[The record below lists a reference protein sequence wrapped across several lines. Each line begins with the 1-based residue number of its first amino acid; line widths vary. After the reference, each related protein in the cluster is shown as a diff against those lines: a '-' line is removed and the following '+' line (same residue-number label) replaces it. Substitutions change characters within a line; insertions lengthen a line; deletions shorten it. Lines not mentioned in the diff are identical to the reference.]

1 MNMLW
6 FLKSHDTT
14 MPPRHAPVQTLK
26 LGKLR
31 AIVWLALLCIV
42 AFFAWAS
49 WARLDQVTR
58 APVP

>member
-26 LGKLR
+26 MGKLR

-49 WARLDQVTR
+49 
-58 APVP
+58 